1 MAMIS
6 SASQRAIDR
15 TWRAVAPTNRSSANS
30 RPCRSA
36 IIVSVEPGR
45 LKCQMFCTPT
55 MPVIFV
61 PSLNEVTILMPD
73 GGAVIAS
80 QVPFPR

>member
-1 MAMIS
+1 
-6 SASQRAIDR
+6 
-15 TWRAVAPTNRSSANS
+15 
-30 RPCRSA
+30 
-36 IIVSVEPGR
+36 
-45 LKCQMFCTPT
+45 MFCTPT

-80 QVPFPR
+80 QVPRDRRRGRRGDSRSTDEHPGGLSLKRAGA